1 MYSNTVNVLNLNE
14 KPELILTAKDGD
26 VVQVSFFEFIVS
38 VKSSWSGDR
47 MHLTHRDSMF
57 SSTKFG
63 AGDKM
68 KYLSAPNGAITMS
81 PQDVLHLLKTRT
93 FNIV

>member
-1 MYSNTVNVLNLNE
+1 MYSNIRTVLNLNE

-26 VVQVSFFEFIVS
+26 VVQVGFFEFVVS

-47 MHLTHRDSMF
+47 MYLTRRDSIF
-57 SSTKFG
+57 ARAESG
-63 AGDKM
+63 ALDKM

-81 PQDVLHLLKTRT
+81 AKEVLGLLKTRT
-93 FNIV
+93 YNIV

>member
-1 MYSNTVNVLNLNE
+1 MYSNTVNALNLNE
-14 KPELILTAKDGD
+14 KPELILTAKNGD
-26 VVQVSFFEFIVS
+26 VVQVSFFEFVVS

-47 MHLTHRDSMF
+47 MYLTRRDSIF
-57 SSTKFG
+57 TRAESG
-63 AGDKM
+63 ALDKM